1 MGIIVTIIN
10 VLLIL
15 LAIGVVVFLVSHF
28 KDILAIAVVIV
39 ILICVCWLGKELLV
53 GIYGL
58 IKDHMDGIIELIE
71 YVVIGGIVLGVVG
84 AIAGM
89 LGDHDKAKKE
99 IRLHRNEEKLYQEL
113 RDTFTEK
120 DIGYIRYEDAENM
133 FSHYAKKEYPADK
146 NFHDMLSGFIS
157 DLEQQNFDK
166 NKTWADP
173 YVQYVVTMRTK
184 SLQQL
189 LQEVDGPLRHLVH
202 TTPDDILLSE
212 ALNSYTERK
221 GVDTPPILTKTT
233 VNGVTIY
240 QPTEYGIR
248 LYNKT
253 LSHSESEEVDFD
265 DL

>member
-1 MGIIVTIIN
+1 MGIIVNIIGI
-10 VLLIL
+10 LLLL

-28 KDILAIAVVIV
+28 KDILAIAVGIV

-58 IKDHMDGIIELIE
+58 IKDHMDGIIELLK
-71 YVVIGGIVLGVVG
+71 YVLKGGILLLVLGS
-84 AIAGM
+84 IKSM

-99 IRLHRNEEKLYQEL
+99 TRLQRNEEKLYQEL
-113 RDTFTEK
+113 RNTFTKK

-146 NFHDMLSGFIS
+146 NFHDILIGFIS

-166 NKTWADP
+166 NKTWAEP
-173 YVQYVVTMRTK
+173 YVQYVITMGTK

-189 LQEVDGPLRHLVH
+189 LQEVDGPLRHIVH
-202 TTPDDILLSE
+202 TKPDDILLSE

-221 GVDTPPILTKTT
+221 EVDTPPILPKTT
-233 VNGVTIY
+233 VKGITIY
-240 QPTEYGIR
+240 PPTEYGIR

>member
-1 MGIIVTIIN
+1 MKS
-10 VLLIL
+10 
-15 LAIGVVVFLVSHF
+15 VVSQS
-28 KDILAIAVVIV
+28 K
-39 ILICVCWLGKELLV
+39 
-53 GIYGL
+53 GL
-58 IKDHMDGIIELIE
+58 
-71 YVVIGGIVLGVVG
+71 
-84 AIAGM
+84 
-89 LGDHDKAKKE
+89 
-99 IRLHRNEEKLYQEL
+99 NEEKLYQEL

-173 YVQYVVTMRTK
+173 YVQYVVTMGTK